1 MLRRSAAVAIALIPA
16 ILAACGG
23 TPPPPAK
30 GILDRD
36 LGSWKYRRSQRL
48 LDVEVWVPKNKA
60 VAFTASYVFGEALK
74 RGRVEDRDVVNAF
87 VTRYQKD
94 VGIERA
100 VVKFARRLAQ
110 EEGYTVEEHKLG
122 GARVFLID
130 GHGEKWAIWASKG
143 HVVKIGGPGIDKV
156 PKSLV
161 ADYAKR
167 YPSRL
172 QSGMLEGPLPPGV
185 DADEDKGDDED
196 QPYDPSNPTPEWD
209 KYDSDKTGKT
219 IEKKK
224 K

>member
-1 MLRRSAAVAIALIPA
+1 MP
-16 ILAACGG
+16 
-23 TPPPPAK
+23 
-30 GILDRD
+30 
-36 LGSWKYRRSQRL
+36 
-48 LDVEVWVPKNKA
+48 ENKA
-60 VAFTASYVFGEALK
+60 VAFTASYVFSQALK

-94 VGIERA
+94 IGIARA

-122 GARVFLID
+122 GARVFVID
-130 GHGEKWAIWASKG
+130 GHGEKWAIWAAKG

-156 PKSLV
+156 PGSV
-161 ADYAKR
+161 VSDYAKR

-172 QSGMLEGPLPPGV
+172 RSGMLEGPLPPG
-185 DADEDKGDDED
+185 DDGPKKTGDDDDD
-196 QPYDPSNPTPEWD
+196 QPYDPDNPTPQWD
-209 KYDSDKTGKT
+209 KYDSNKTGKT